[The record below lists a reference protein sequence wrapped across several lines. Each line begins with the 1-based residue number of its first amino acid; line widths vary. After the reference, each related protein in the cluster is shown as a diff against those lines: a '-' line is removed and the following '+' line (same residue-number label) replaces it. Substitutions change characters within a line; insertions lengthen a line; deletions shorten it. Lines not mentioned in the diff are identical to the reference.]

1 MQRSRPVV
9 LLVEDDREI
18 ARALSLELGHEGY
31 DVQTERNG
39 LDGLR
44 VASTDHVDLVLL
56 DVMLPDIDGIE
67 VCRRLR
73 ARSGVPILMLTA
85 RAAVGDR
92 VDGLDAGADDYL
104 AKPFSLEELLARV
117 RAALRRG
124 HAPLGGPRLELVDL
138 WLDGDRR
145 EAGRGEQLIALT
157 PREFD
162 LLEFLL
168 RNQGQALTRRTIFE
182 NVWGYDFLGDS
193 NVIDVYIACLRRK
206 VDDDFEP
213 KLVQTIRGIGYS
225 VRAEP

>member
-213 KLVQTIRGIGYS
+213 KHVQTILGIGYS